1 VFWWVDQEDS
11 KTLSILRAKA
21 AWQKN
26 GHQNVQ
32 WTVHG
37 IVTKSCFAGGGS
49 VE

>member
-1 VFWWVDQEDS
+1 MFWWVDQEDS

-32 WTVHG
+32 WTVYG
-37 IVTKSCFAGGGS
+37 IVTESCFAGGGS